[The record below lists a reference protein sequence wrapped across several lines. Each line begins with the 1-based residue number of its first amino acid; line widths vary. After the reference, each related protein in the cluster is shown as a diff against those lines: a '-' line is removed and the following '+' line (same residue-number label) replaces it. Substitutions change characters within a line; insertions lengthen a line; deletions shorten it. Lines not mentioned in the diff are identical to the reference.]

1 MKGIEFVKKWW
12 LIGAAVLG
20 VMLILLSRFLPDG
33 KKESQAEGI
42 GSSDPSYYSTI
53 LEDKIRGLILH
64 VEGIEE
70 AAVLLTLDGSSELV
84 YAQNTSVSGEG
95 RTGDYLVVQEDGG
108 EKTVLVS
115 EIYPHIRGV
124 SIVCTNGDD
133 VHIQKKVTELLSA
146 SLGISSGR
154 ITVTG

>member
-20 VMLILLSRFLPDG
+20 VMLILLPRFLPDG

-115 EIYPHIRGV
+115 EIYPHIRGL
-124 SIVCTNGDD
+124 SLI
-133 VHIQKKVTELLSA
+133 HI
-146 SLGISSGR
+146 
-154 ITVTG
+154 